1 MNDYIR
7 FDRRSEALASL
18 KEFASC
24 LARVNEDALIW
35 KWAIISIDNAL
46 QGYMTTALIK
56 GNSFDTWR
64 KKDLKA
70 WLKSHDADE
79 PYPMT
84 RLDGFYGLY
93 EKAFGEEVD
102 KGRGGVW
109 NLHEI
114 RNSFVHFNIDG
125 HSISPGTCLDI
136 CTAGYEDIKRLLAND
151 GGRLFYHDSE
161 REAYEAVCADI
172 DKLLFDT
179 AALYGIRAE

>member
-1 MNDYIR
+1 MSDYIR
-7 FDRRSEALASL
+7 FDRRSEALSSL

-24 LARVNEDALIW
+24 LARVNEDAMVW

-70 WLKSHDADE
+70 WLAAHDADE
-79 PYPMT
+79 PYPVT

-93 EKAFGEEVD
+93 EKAFGEEID
-102 KGRGGVW
+102 KERGGVW

-125 HSISPGTCLDI
+125 HSISSDTCLDI
-136 CTAGYEDIKRLLAND
+136 CTSGYEAIKQLITND
-151 GGRLFYHDSE
+151 GGRMFYEDCE
-161 REAYEAVCADI
+161 REAYEEVCAEI
-172 DKLLFDT
+172 DKLLPQ
-179 AALYGIRAE
+179 IAELPGNKNP